1 MASITTEKLKYAKL
15 LLEYCE
21 VRYIAL
27 DYYLETTVIDGNNL
41 FRFKGTSLDQEVS
54 GNVFSFKNSFN
65 TTDLTYVEKTKNML
79 EDVWSTSM
87 RAHRVIEYYW
97 DVDVVIDQF
106 KLGSLVMV

>member
-1 MASITTEKLKYAKL
+1 M
-15 LLEYCE
+15 
-21 VRYIAL
+21 
-27 DYYLETTVIDGNNL
+27 
-41 FRFKGTSLDQEVS
+41 DQEVS

-87 RAHRVIEYYW
+87 RAYRVSEYYW